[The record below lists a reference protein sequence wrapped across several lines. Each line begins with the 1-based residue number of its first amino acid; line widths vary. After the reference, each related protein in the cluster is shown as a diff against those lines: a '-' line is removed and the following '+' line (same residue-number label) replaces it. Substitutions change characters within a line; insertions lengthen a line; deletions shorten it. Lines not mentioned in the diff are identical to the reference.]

1 MRLPNPNISL
11 SIILI
16 TVTGLA
22 WTESAWAQ
30 KYPRDSFQ
38 QDDQSELRPAMSLLD
53 AYLLARAIDPEL
65 AIAGYEVDGA
75 AARRDESRGQFL
87 PQVSIFGDWSE
98 NKLRYESDE
107 LSSMPSREYPGERYG
122 LQLRSPL
129 FNMRAFR
136 EYERRGALTSQ
147 TEEELKVA
155 ETDLLSRVTRAYL
168 TMLLADETVVHLESE
183 LSALEQQLREVDALY
198 ARSLV
203 PVTQVLE
210 TQARADALRADEID
224 AKGQAALARE
234 RLSQIVGTQNLRV
247 KPVSEHISVMTE
259 VRDADEAAVLAQGL
273 DPAVAAAEQALKAAE
288 KSVAREKGSWWP
300 NIDFVYV
307 SQYSDVGFDNLTSPP
322 RSSESYSV
330 SLRYPIFQG
339 GAGSARLRG
348 AWAEVYSARQ
358 KLEAVNRESSSRARE
373 AWINF
378 ETASGR
384 LIAARKATET
394 AEVTV
399 DASRKAARAGTARVS
414 DVLLALARNTRTQ
427 RDLSEAKFQKAMAW
441 LEVELA
447 TGSNPATL
455 APILSRA
462 LHGQ

>member
-288 KSVAREKGSWWP
+288 KSVAREKGRWP

-307 SQYSDVGFDNLTSPP
+307 SQYSDVGFDNLTFRPDP
-322 RSSESYSV
+322 LKVTLCRCGIRFFRAEQVLLDYAGLGLRFIAPGRSS
-330 SLRYPIFQG
+330 
-339 GAGSARLRG
+339 
-348 AWAEVYSARQ
+348 RQ
-358 KLEAVNRESSSRARE
+358 
-373 AWINF
+373 
-378 ETASGR
+378 
-384 LIAARKATET
+384 
-394 AEVTV
+394 
-399 DASRKAARAGTARVS
+399 
-414 DVLLALARNTRTQ
+414 
-427 RDLSEAKFQKAMAW
+427 
-441 LEVELA
+441 
-447 TGSNPATL
+447 
-455 APILSRA
+455 
-462 LHGQ
+462 

>member
-224 AKGQAALARE
+224 AKGQAVRAG

-288 KSVAREKGSWWP
+288 KVWRAKKGLGGQTSILCMFRGIQMW
-300 NIDFVYV
+300 V
-307 SQYSDVGFDNLTSPP
+307 ST
-322 RSSESYSV
+322 
-330 SLRYPIFQG
+330 I
-339 GAGSARLRG
+339 
-348 AWAEVYSARQ
+348 
-358 KLEAVNRESSSRARE
+358 
-373 AWINF
+373 
-378 ETASGR
+378 
-384 LIAARKATET
+384 
-394 AEVTV
+394 
-399 DASRKAARAGTARVS
+399 
-414 DVLLALARNTRTQ
+414 
-427 RDLSEAKFQKAMAW
+427 
-441 LEVELA
+441 
-447 TGSNPATL
+447 
-455 APILSRA
+455 
-462 LHGQ
+462 

>member
-1 MRLPNPNISL
+1 MLNPYIFFLILFFAVAGVVGGTGVRAQEYSPNL
-11 SIILI
+11 
-16 TVTGLA
+16 
-22 WTESAWAQ
+22 
-30 KYPRDSFQ
+30 F
-38 QDDQSELRPAMSLLD
+38 QSEDEVSLRPAISLLD
-53 AYLLARAIDPEL
+53 AYLLARSIDPEL

-75 AARRDESRGQFL
+75 AARRDESRGNFF

-98 NKLRYESDE
+98 NKLRYEEGE
-107 LSSMPSREYPGERYG
+107 LASLPSRDYPGERYG

-136 EYERRGALTSQ
+136 EYERQGALTFQ

-155 ETDLLSRVTRAYL
+155 ETDLLSRVVRAYL
-168 TMLLADETVVHLESE
+168 TMLLADETVVHFESE
-183 LSALEQQLREVDALY
+183 LFALEQQLREVDALY
-198 ARSLV
+198 ARSLL

-210 TQARADALRADEID
+210 TQARADALRADEIS

-234 RLSQIVGTQNLRV
+234 RLAQIIGTHNLRV
-247 KPVSEHISVMTE
+247 KPIAEHISVMTE
-259 VRDADEAAVLAQGL
+259 VRDADDAATLAREL
-273 DPAVAAAEQALKAAE
+273 DPAVAAAEQAVRAAE

-300 NIDFVYV
+300 EIDFVYV
-307 SQYSDVGFDNLTSPP
+307 TQYSDVGFDNLTSPP

-384 LIAARKATET
+384 LIAARKAAQT
-394 AEVTV
+394 AEVTL

-427 RDLSEAKFQKAMAW
+427 RDLSEAKYEKAMAW

-447 TGSNPATL
+447 TGANPATL